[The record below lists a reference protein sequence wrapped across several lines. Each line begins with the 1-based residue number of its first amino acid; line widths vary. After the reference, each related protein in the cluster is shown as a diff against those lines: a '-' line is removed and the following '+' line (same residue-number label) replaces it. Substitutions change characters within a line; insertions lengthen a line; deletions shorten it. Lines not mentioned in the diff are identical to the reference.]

1 LDEEKCWL
9 RLTRLAQVYFLWE
22 AMPHAA
28 KREADLRKLAET
40 LGRASRLAE
49 KVRQDNVGSELVSHL
64 IEGILPREPRGRM
77 VLGEDGP
84 LRADFYPETDFKQ
97 MVGRLKDYQAA
108 VLRTVLDVPTRLTGP
123 SPSLS
128 KSFIRRL
135 RDEYEH
141 STGQRA
147 GRGVGPFLRFVMQ
160 FRAALDPSYHTTD
173 ESGGERV
180 DRSMIDA
187 IQDALRK
194 PRTTAR
200 RLTK

>member
-1 LDEEKCWL
+1 M
-9 RLTRLAQVYFLWE
+9 A
-22 AMPHAA
+22 
-28 KREADLRKLAET
+28 
-40 LGRASRLAE
+40 
-49 KVRQDNVGSELVSHL
+49 
-64 IEGILPREPRGRM
+64 
-77 VLGEDGP
+77 LGEDGSI
-84 LRADFYPETDFKQ
+84 RVDFYPETDFKQ

-108 VLRTVLDVPTRLTGP
+108 VLRAVLDVPTRLTGP

-128 KSFIRRL
+128 KSFIHTL

-141 STGQRA
+141 STGRRA
-147 GRGVGPFLRFVMQ
+147 GRGAGPFLRFVMK

-173 ESGGERV
+173 KSGDERA
-180 DRSMIDA
+180 DRSMVDA